1 MLAIIGIILEPR
13 NILGQPFKLFRIW
26 LGAIKNYVII
36 YTLLFAFQQNKAY
49 WIFIVFIELMLSGM
63 LVGALSP
70 KLQKIPLTTRYKTT
84 LICLTL
90 GLFLTY
96 TAYIC
101 LEQR

>member
-1 MLAIIGIILEPR
+1 MLVIIGIILELR

-36 YTLLFAFQQNKAY
+36 YTLLFAFQLNKAY

-70 KLQKIPLTTRYKTT
+70 KLQKIPAIKLP
-84 LICLTL
+84 LSVLL
-90 GLFLTY
+90 L
-96 TAYIC
+96 AYS
-101 LEQR
+101 